1 MQLKNQFNKE
11 KTSHRT
17 VSGEGGGFD
26 FLLIGKLE
34 PSSEL
39 HMSRLLAGKKRT
51 TLIN

>member
-1 MQLKNQFNKE
+1 MQLKDQFNKE

-17 VSGEGGGFD
+17 VSREGVFD
-26 FLLIGKLE
+26 FLLIGKQE